1 MAARVKL
8 ADVVDA
14 IDLPQQDWR
23 SFLNRETGEIVT
35 ITDDGIVPDDEGLDE
50 AALDAEPFLPLPDKS
65 ELDEWSMMERFAET
79 RSERDREELLE
90 AIRGR
95 GAFRMFKSTI
105 RRLGVEQDW
114 FKYRDA
120 AYEVFARDW
129 LRDNGIEWE
138 E

>member
-8 ADVVDA
+8 ADIVDA

-35 ITDDGIVPDDEGLDE
+35 LTEDGIVPEDEGLDE
-50 AALDAEPFLPLPDKS
+50 EALESEPFLPLPDKS

-79 RSERDREELLE
+79 RSEREREELLE
-90 AIRGR
+90 AIQGR
-95 GAFRMFKSTI
+95 GAFRIFKSTI

-114 FKYRDA
+114 FNYRDA
-120 AYEVFARDW
+120 AYEEFAREW
-129 LRDNGIEWE
+129 LRDNRIEWGK
-138 E
+138 